1 MTKIKYRPDLRWI
14 ILCAVA
20 LPFFSVKANENLEIL
35 KDSKKLVFL
44 MFLQVLEVLERSGR
58 LVGTISTK
66 FRQKRSGGLRAMTQ
80 NPKKLT
86 TKQVTSIN
94 M

>member
-44 MFLQVLEVLERSGR
+44 GDSITYGGEYVVLL
-58 LVGTISTK
+58 K
-66 FRQKRSGGLRAMTQ
+66 GGY
-80 NPKKLT
+80 
-86 TKQVTSIN
+86 
-94 M
+94 

>member
-44 MFLQVLEVLERSGR
+44 GDSITYGGEYVVLFERWL
-58 LVGTISTK
+58 LVNHPE
-66 FRQKRSGGLRAMTQ
+66 L
-80 NPKKLT
+80 
-86 TKQVTSIN
+86 SIEILN
-94 M
+94 Q